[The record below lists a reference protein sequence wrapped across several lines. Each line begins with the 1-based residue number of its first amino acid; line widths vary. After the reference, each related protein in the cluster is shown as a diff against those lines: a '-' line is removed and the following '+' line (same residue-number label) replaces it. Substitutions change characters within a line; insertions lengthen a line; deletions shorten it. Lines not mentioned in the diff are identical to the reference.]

1 MWGFG
6 FLFNK
11 NTICQ
16 VCLSHSE
23 KDTRGESWD
32 QQSLQTGWKSTLAI
46 RRKSFFLFVSKIF
59 FLNFLFF
66 FVIVQRLERKSWPDV
81 WLVKAKPT
89 IGWSAMASPDQFGTF
104 CQTFVLVFNIW
115 IPITHQFAN
124 FQKVFLQQHWIV
136 KDAAQGCVVRHL
148 KVKLHFEL
156 NFNSVMM
163 IVNKLQKLSLL
174 FLLSLTS
181 FQRNEENCIWS
192 SVGAAICVWWGYRL
206 CKNFFIASILIWRSR
221 LPTNLKQKRRM
232 EEWQLS
238 LASGG
243 KCGE

>member
-1 MWGFG
+1 M
-6 FLFNK
+6 
-11 NTICQ
+11 T
-16 VCLSHSE
+16 
-23 KDTRGESWD
+23 
-32 QQSLQTGWKSTLAI
+32 
-46 RRKSFFLFVSKIF
+46 
-59 FLNFLFF
+59 
-66 FVIVQRLERKSWPDV
+66 VQKLERKSWPDV

-124 FQKVFLQQHWIV
+124 FQKVFLQQQWIV

-206 CKNFFIASILIWRSR
+206 CRNFFITSVLIQRSR
-221 LPTNLKQKRRM
+221 LSTTQTKEKTSPLFQVANAA
-232 EEWQLS
+232 E
-238 LASGG
+238 
-243 KCGE
+243 